1 MQENGPAQQAYSPV
15 IDWIADKSTLMPPV
29 VPVISNALV
38 QAGVLQVL
46 RLNESFVIEG
56 SDDVWYVESGRAELF
71 TVQLE
76 DGEAA
81 GPRSHFLS
89 VESGSLIFG
98 MDFAKQEQGYCFL
111 LTGQEGTQL
120 IRLRRDRVRSLA
132 KHQEYAAAISQLVDQ
147 WIGDLSNSLTRDV
160 RPLPKADEV
169 LIGGKEVLLPRGKIA
184 RARRGIVWIQVV
196 RGEALY
202 LGMEGVS
209 LSGEGV
215 PFLPLSPDTWVE
227 SYDDNVLSC
236 FSTSS
241 AITQSSFWLGLSL
254 FHEVLCQCEFINK
267 KLRIVDDFNRL
278 RAREASGLRSRD
290 TALREIA
297 SVLATSRDRQASALL
312 LADPSGNPLVIACRL
327 VGEASGIQVKVPADL
342 FQVSDKLGAIAKAS
356 RFRYRTVALRGEW
369 WEIDHDPLLAF
380 REGTNEP
387 VAIVKTGPTTYE
399 LADPRT
405 VERVAVTSSTA
416 ATLSPFAVSFYT
428 PLPERRLDAWD
439 LIKFGLRTC
448 HADLRTISLM
458 GVLVG
463 LLGMVTPYFSGQ
475 IIDSIIPGA
484 DRSQLA
490 QFAIGLFAAALG
502 TFAFELTRSIAVLR
516 LTGKMD
522 YSVQAGVWDR
532 LLNLPSQF
540 FRGYTSGDLTDRALG
555 VEQIRQAISQSGTQ
569 AIVGAISTLITGI
582 FLFSFNAKMAWTALG
597 LIGFSVILPLC
608 INLIQLK
615 NQRQM
620 FRIRGL
626 ITGLVLQLING
637 VAKIRVSGAED
648 SAFREWTRKFSVQ
661 KRLSFRVEFLSNIV
675 QVFSRVYPVIGT
687 ALLFFLYGWFKDQAA
702 QGQEKFSMTTGQFVA
717 FNGVFTNVLSSMLS
731 LSTVV
736 LDLLMI
742 LPLFQR
748 LRPVIEAQPEIDE
761 AKAHPGELS
770 GDLEVYHLSFRYS
783 QDGPLIL
790 KDISLR
796 IRPGEFVA
804 LVGGSGSGKS
814 TLLRLF
820 LGFEKPES
828 GAIFYDGQELS
839 SLDIREVRQ
848 QIGVVLQSSRL
859 MPTDIYRN
867 IIGSHTNLTVNDAWE
882 AARMAGL
889 DRDIKNMPMGMH
901 TVVSEGGGTFSGGQR
916 QRLMVARALVNRPRI
931 VFFDEAT
938 SAMDNETQRTVTESL
953 DAMQATRIVIAH
965 RLSTI
970 INADRIFVLQN
981 GELVQTG
988 SYTELMN
995 QAGPFADL
1003 AKRQLV

>member
-1 MQENGPAQQAYSPV
+1 MPAISAP
-15 IDWIADKSTLMPPV
+15 
-29 VPVISNALV
+29 ISNALI
-38 QAGVLQVL
+38 QAGELQVH
-46 RLNESFVIEG
+46 RLNQSFVIEG
-56 SDDVWYVESGRAELF
+56 SENVWFIATGRIEIF

-76 DGEAA
+76 AGEAT

-89 VESGSLIFG
+89 LEPGSLIFG
-98 MDFAKQEQGYCFL
+98 MDFNKQEHGYCFL
-111 LTGQEGTQL
+111 LTGHEGSEL
-120 IRLRRDRVRSLA
+120 VRLRQDDLRRLARD
-132 KHQEYAAAISQLVDQ
+132 HEYAATLGQLIDHWLEQ
-147 WIGDLSNSLTRDV
+147 LSASVSRDA

-169 LIGGKEVLLPRGKIA
+169 LVGGKQVLLPRGKIA
-184 RARRGIVWIQVV
+184 RARRGIVWIQVL

-202 LGMEGVS
+202 MGMEGVS

-215 PFLPLSPDTWVE
+215 PILPLSSDTWIE
-227 SYDDNVLSC
+227 SYDDNLLSC
-236 FSTSS
+236 FSTPAS
-241 AITQSSFWLGLSL
+241 ITQPTFWIGLGL

-297 SVLATSRDRQASALL
+297 SVLATGRDRQRAAL
-312 LADPSGNPLVIACRL
+312 LADPSGNPLVVACRL
-327 VGEASGIQVKVPADL
+327 VGEASGVQVKVPADL
-342 FQVSDKLGAIAKAS
+342 FQVSDKLAAIAKAS

-369 WEIDHDPLLAF
+369 WEIDHGPLLAF

-387 VAIVKTGPTTYE
+387 VAILKTGATTYE

-405 VERVAVTSSTA
+405 VDRVAVTSSSA
-416 ATLSPFAVSFYT
+416 ATLSPFAVSFYA
-428 PLPERRLDAWD
+428 PLPERRLGAWE
-439 LIKFGLRTC
+439 LIKFGMRTC

-475 IIDSIIPGA
+475 IIDSVIPAA

-540 FRGYTSGDLTDRALG
+540 FREYTSGDLTDRALG
-555 VEQIRQAISQSGTQ
+555 VEQIRQAVSQSGTQ

-582 FLFSFNAKMAWTALG
+582 FLFTFNAKMAWAAFG
-597 LIGFSVILPLC
+597 LVGFSVILPLC
-608 INLIQLK
+608 INLMQLR

-648 SAFREWTRKFSVQ
+648 SAFREWTRKFSTQ
-661 KRLSFRVEFLSNIV
+661 KRLAFRVEFLGNIV
-675 QVFSRVYPVIGT
+675 QVFSRVYPVIAT

-702 QGQEKFSMTTGQFVA
+702 QGQEKFNMTTGQFVA

-761 AKAHPGELS
+761 AKAHPGELG
-770 GDLEVYHLSFRYS
+770 GDLEVYHLSFRYN

-828 GAIFYDGQELS
+828 GAILYDGQELS

-938 SAMDNETQRTVTESL
+938 SAMDNETQRKVTESL

-988 SYTELMN
+988 TYTELMN
-995 QAGPFADL
+995 QAGPFVDL

>member
-1 MQENGPAQQAYSPV
+1 MPA
-15 IDWIADKSTLMPPV
+15 V
-29 VPVISNALV
+29 VPAIINALF
-38 QAGVLQVL
+38 QAGQLQVL
-46 RLNESFVIEG
+46 RLNQSFVIEG
-56 SDDVWYVESGRAELF
+56 SENVWFIETGRIDIF

-76 DGEAA
+76 SGEAT

-89 VESGSLIFG
+89 LEAGSLIFG
-98 MDFAKQEQGYCFL
+98 MDFAKQEHGYCFL
-111 LTGQEGTQL
+111 LTGQEGSQL
-120 IRLRRDRVRSLA
+120 VQLRRDDLRRLA
-132 KHQEYAAAISQLVDQ
+132 RQHEYAAAISQLIDHWLGQ
-147 WIGDLSNSLTRDV
+147 LSTSVSRDV

-169 LIGGKEVLLPRGKIA
+169 LIGGKQVLLPRGKIA
-184 RARRGIVWIQVV
+184 RARRGIVWIQVMRERLFSWV
-196 RGEALY
+196 WKVSRYPAKGCRSYRFPPTPGSNHTTITFCLVSPR
-202 LGMEGVS
+202 LGS
-209 LSGEGV
+209 
-215 PFLPLSPDTWVE
+215 
-227 SYDDNVLSC
+227 
-236 FSTSS
+236 
-241 AITQSSFWLGLSL
+241 ITQATFWMGLAL
-254 FHEVLCQCEFINK
+254 FHELLCQCEFINK

-278 RAREASGLRSRD
+278 RAREASGLRARD

-297 SVLATSRDRQASALL
+297 SVLATSKDRRDASLL
-312 LADPSGNPLVIACRL
+312 SDISGNPLVIACRI
-327 VGEASGIQVKVPADL
+327 VGEATRIPIRVPPDL
-342 FQVSDKLGAIAKAS
+342 FQVSDKLAAIAKAS

-369 WEIDHDPLLAF
+369 WEMDHGSLLAF
-380 REGTNEP
+380 REGTHEP
-387 VAIVKTGPTTYE
+387 VAIVKTGPDTYE

-405 VERVAVTSSTA
+405 VERVPVTSSTA
-416 ATLSPFAVSFYT
+416 ATLSPFAISFYA
-428 PLPERRLDAWD
+428 PLPEKRLGAWE
-439 LIKFGLRTC
+439 LIKFGIQNC
-448 HADLRTISLM
+448 HADLRTISLI
-458 GVLVG
+458 GLLVG
-463 LLGMVTPYFSGQ
+463 LLGMVTPYFSGE
-475 IIDSIIPGA
+475 IFDSVIPAA
-484 DRSQLA
+484 DRSQLT
-490 QFAIGLFAAALG
+490 QFAIGLFAAALA

-532 LLNLPSQF
+532 LLSLPSQF
-540 FRGYTSGDLTDRALG
+540 FREYTSGDLTDRALG
-555 VEQIRQAISQSGTQ
+555 VEQIRQAVSQAGTQ
-569 AIVGAISTLITGI
+569 AIVGAISALITGI
-582 FLFSFNAKMAWTALG
+582 FLFVFNAKMAWTA
-597 LIGFSVILPLC
+597 VILLAVSVTLPFC
-608 INLIQLK
+608 VNLLQLR

-620 FRIRGL
+620 FRMRGL

-637 VAKIRVSGAED
+637 VSKIRVSGAED
-648 SAFREWTRKFSVQ
+648 SAFREWTRKFSIQ
-661 KRLSFRVEFLSNIV
+661 KRLAFKVGFLANIV
-675 QVFSRVYPVIGT
+675 QVFGRVYPVLAT
-687 ALLFFLYGWFKDQAA
+687 AFLFFAYGWFRDQAA

-731 LSTVV
+731 LSSVV

-748 LRPVIEAQPEIDE
+748 LRPIIEAQPEIDE

-770 GDLEVYHLSFRYS
+770 GDLEVYHLSFRYTP
-783 QDGPLIL
+783 DGPLIL
-790 KDISLR
+790 KDISMR

-828 GAIFYDGQELS
+828 GAIFYDSQELS

-867 IIGSHTNLTVNDAWE
+867 IIGSHANSSVNDAWE

-916 QRLMVARALVNRPRI
+916 QRLMVARALVNSPRI

-953 DAMQATRIVIAH
+953 DTMQATRIVIAH

-1003 AKRQLV
+1003 AKRQLA

>member
-1 MQENGPAQQAYSPV
+1 
-15 IDWIADKSTLMPPV
+15 MPPV
-29 VPVISNALV
+29 VTVISNALV

-56 SDDVWYVESGRAELF
+56 SDDVWYVESGRVELF

-147 WIGDLSNSLTRDV
+147 WIGDLSNGLTRDV

-184 RARRGIVWIQVV
+184 RARRGIVWIQVM

-209 LSGEGV
+209 LTGEGV
-215 PFLPLSPDTWVE
+215 PVLPLSPDTWVE
-227 SYDDNVLSC
+227 SYDDNLLSC
-236 FSTSS
+236 FSTPT
-241 AITQSSFWLGLSL
+241 AITKPTFWMGLAL

-267 KLRIVDDFNRL
+267 KLGIVDDFNRL
-278 RAREASGLRSRD
+278 RAREASGMRSRD

-297 SVLATSRDRQASALL
+297 SVLEPIGEGRDGTFLDGSTNPI
-312 LADPSGNPLVIACRL
+312 LAACRV
-327 VGEASGIQVKVPADL
+327 VGEACGIQVKVPPDL
-342 FQVSDKLGAIAKAS
+342 HLVSDKLGAIAKAS
-356 RFRYRTVALRGEW
+356 RFRYRAVALRGDW
-369 WEIDHDPLLAF
+369 WEADHASLLAY
-380 REGTNEP
+380 RDGTREP
-387 VAIVKTGPTTYE
+387 VAIVKTGPKTYE

-405 VERVAVTSSTA
+405 PNRIPITPAVA
-416 ATLSPFAVSFYT
+416 ATLAPFGVSFYP
-428 PLPERRLDAWD
+428 PLPETKLGAWD
-439 LIKFGLRTC
+439 LIKFGLKDSRS
-448 HADLRTISLM
+448 DLRTILLM

-475 IIDSIIPGA
+475 IFDSIIPSA
-484 DRSQLA
+484 DRSQLT
-490 QFAIGLFAAALG
+490 QFAIGLFAAALA

-532 LLNLPSQF
+532 LLNLPSTF
-540 FRGYTSGDLTDRALG
+540 FREYTAGDLTDRALG

-569 AIVGAISTLITGI
+569 AVVGAISMLITGI

-597 LIGFSVILPLC
+597 LIGFSVILPLS
-608 INLIQLK
+608 INLMQLR

-661 KRLSFRVEFLSNIV
+661 KRLAFRVEFLGNIV
-675 QVFSRVYPVIGT
+675 QVFSRVYPVMAT
-687 ALLFFLYGWFKDQAA
+687 ALLFLLYGWFKDQAA
-702 QGQEKFSMTTGQFVA
+702 QGQEKFNMTTGQFVA

-770 GDLEVYHLSFRYS
+770 GDLEVYHLSFRYK
-783 QDGPLIL
+783 QDAPLIL

-804 LVGGSGSGKS
+804 LV
-814 TLLRLF
+814 
-820 LGFEKPES
+820 
-828 GAIFYDGQELS
+828 
-839 SLDIREVRQ
+839 
-848 QIGVVLQSSRL
+848 
-859 MPTDIYRN
+859 
-867 IIGSHTNLTVNDAWE
+867 
-882 AARMAGL
+882 
-889 DRDIKNMPMGMH
+889 
-901 TVVSEGGGTFSGGQR
+901 
-916 QRLMVARALVNRPRI
+916 
-931 VFFDEAT
+931 
-938 SAMDNETQRTVTESL
+938 
-953 DAMQATRIVIAH
+953 
-965 RLSTI
+965 
-970 INADRIFVLQN
+970 
-981 GELVQTG
+981 
-988 SYTELMN
+988 
-995 QAGPFADL
+995 
-1003 AKRQLV
+1003 

>member
-1 MQENGPAQQAYSPV
+1 MPA
-15 IDWIADKSTLMPPV
+15 V

-38 QAGVLQVL
+38 QAGELHVL

-56 SDDVWYVESGRAELF
+56 SDNVWYVESGKVELF

-76 DGEAA
+76 DGAAA

-89 VESGSLIFG
+89 VESASLIFG

-120 IRLRRDRVRSLA
+120 IRLHRDQVRSLA
-132 KHQEYAAAISQLVDQ
+132 KHQEYAATISQFVDQ
-147 WIGDLSNSLTRDV
+147 WISDLSNSLTRDV

-184 RARRGIVWIQVV
+184 RARRGIVWIQVA

-227 SYDDNVLSC
+227 SYDDNLLSC

-241 AITQSSFWLGLSL
+241 AITQSSFWLGVSL

-297 SVLATSRDRQASALL
+297 SVLATGRDRRAATL
-312 LADPSGNPLVIACRL
+312 LADPSGNPLVIACRI
-327 VGEASGIQVKVPADL
+327 VGEASGIQIKVPADL
-342 FQVSDKLGAIAKAS
+342 FQVSDKLAAIAKAS

-369 WEIDHDPLLAF
+369 WQIDHGPLLAF

-405 VERVAVTSSTA
+405 VERVVVNSLTA

-428 PLPERRLDAWD
+428 PLPEKRLGAWE
-439 LIKFGLRTC
+439 LIKFGMRTC

-475 IIDSIIPGA
+475 IIDSIIPAA
-484 DRSQLA
+484 DRSQLT
-490 QFAIGLFAAALG
+490 QFAVGLFAAALG

-540 FRGYTSGDLTDRALG
+540 FRDYTSGDLTDRALG

-569 AIVGAISTLITGI
+569 AIVGAISMLITGI

-597 LIGFSVILPLC
+597 LIGFSVILPLS
-608 INLIQLK
+608 INLMQLK

-648 SAFREWTRKFSVQ
+648 SAFREWTRKFAVQ
-661 KRLSFRVEFLSNIV
+661 KRLAFRVEFLGNIV
-675 QVFSRVYPVIGT
+675 QVFSRVYPVIAT

-748 LRPVIEAQPEIDE
+748 LRPIIEAQPEIDE

-770 GDLEVYHLSFRYS
+770 GDLEVYHLSFRYN
-783 QDGPLIL
+783 QDAPLIL

-828 GAIFYDGQELS
+828 GAIFYDSQELS

-970 INADRIFVLQN
+970 INADRIFVLQS

-988 SYTELMN
+988 TYTELMN